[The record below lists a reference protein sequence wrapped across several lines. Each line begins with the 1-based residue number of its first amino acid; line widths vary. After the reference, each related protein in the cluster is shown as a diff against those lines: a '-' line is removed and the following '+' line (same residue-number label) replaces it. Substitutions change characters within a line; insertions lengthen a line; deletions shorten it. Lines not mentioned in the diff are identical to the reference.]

1 MYRMEGQ
8 LLTLSVAL
16 LRHGPA
22 RPISHGNSQTG
33 WQICFYSCRS
43 DRFWLFCLSIFKIF
57 ITGGRNVAWYQT
69 KTHSRFVDFKYF
81 KRSVYA
87 SLLMCTHTIN
97 IKDWFT
103 NYRQRRKIMIY
114 CRWNAWKES
123 VVHQSSQREA
133 NNSGDFYL
141 PKMRRAMRKFCPE
154 GKRRAQINVP
164 FNIWWKKFRQHFLLN
179 LSPIAF

>member
-1 MYRMEGQ
+1 MDQHAPSHME
-8 LLTLSVAL
+8 
-16 LRHGPA
+16 
-22 RPISHGNSQTG
+22 TG

-69 KTHSRFVDFKYF
+69 KTHTRFVDFKYF
-81 KRSVYA
+81 QRSIR
-87 SLLMCTHTIN
+87 MPCCWCIHTIN

-141 PKMRRAMRKFCPE
+141 PKMRRALCANFAPKEREGHKLTCLLTFDGKNSVSIFASICP
-154 GKRRAQINVP
+154 Q
-164 FNIWWKKFRQHFLLN
+164 
-179 LSPIAF
+179 